1 MTSITTAN
9 SQAED
14 TPWPAPDTII
24 LRNRALHPLSDTT
37 DLSRFDDDVWF
48 TTPADVDN
56 PKAAPSLN
64 FTRHPEPL
72 RTSFKTFTLAA
83 LDHERPATLLWGAPG
98 EKASLGSVYGW
109 VMELRPFAE
118 WLDARQ
124 VRRLGDVT
132 AADLDLYRAHITAL
146 SASGRSKADYLHAV
160 RALWAYREH
169 LPIECRLPPSPPWGS
184 VDSPQPSREHR
195 MEPLQQNTPHPSR
208 HHGSAARLGA
218 ARAGGLRPRHP

>member
-83 LDHERPATLLWGAPG
+83 LDHERPRRCCGGRPGRKQAWGPYTG
-98 EKASLGSVYGW
+98 GSW
-109 VMELRPFAE
+109 
-118 WLDARQ
+118 
-124 VRRLGDVT
+124 
-132 AADLDLYRAHITAL
+132 
-146 SASGRSKADYLHAV
+146 SSGRSLN
-160 RALWAYREH
+160 
-169 LPIECRLPPSPPWGS
+169 GS
-184 VDSPQPSREHR
+184 
-195 MEPLQQNTPHPSR
+195 TP
-208 HHGSAARLGA
+208 AR
-218 ARAGGLRPRHP
+218 